1 MSNVHAKPEFAR
13 FEDLRPNW
21 EKEERASRLLLVML
35 GAAMMVFAIYSL
47 AAISGAVVQ
56 SK

>member
-47 AAISGAVVQ
+47 AAICGAVVQ